1 VTQAGQLAL
10 PGGTVVASGGVQLGS
25 TGSLIGYGAVVGRIS
40 SSFPSMT
47 GAITVSAD
55 KTLTIGDAN
64 QVDGVALDGATA
76 VGALGGRPSKLIL
89 LDANRATIGDTT
101 LFAGSLLDAP
111 NGITLPSARKLSANG
126 PALVDGDFTN
136 NGIVKGPPPGPS
148 DFLSFNDNVNGAGS
162 YVGNIE
168 FLQGFSPGGS
178 AAAVSLENVAFSAH
192 STLAIE
198 LGGTTA
204 GSQFDQLVIA
214 GNVTLNSAR
223 LDVATLGGFVPS
235 AGQSFEILDI
245 AGTRTG
251 TFGGLEEGARAASFG
266 GTDLFITYLGG
277 DGNDVALI
285 AVLGGD
291 FNRDRRVDAADYV
304 VWRKGL
310 GPTYSFDDYD
320 VWRANFGRTT
330 TKGSGSS
337 DSATVP
343 EPTSLPMLLIMAIA
357 LKPLRR
363 QFTK

>member
-1 VTQAGQLAL
+1 
-10 PGGTVVASGGVQLGS
+10 
-25 TGSLIGYGAVVGRIS
+25 
-40 SSFPSMT
+40 
-47 GAITVSAD
+47 
-55 KTLTIGDAN
+55 
-64 QVDGVALDGATA
+64 

-101 LFAGSLLDAP
+101 LYPGSLLDAP

-136 NGIVKGPPPGPS
+136 NGLVKGAPPGP

-192 STLAIE
+192 STLTIE
-198 LGGTTA
+198 LGGATA
-204 GSQFDQLVIA
+204 GSQFDQLLIA

-223 LDVATLGGFVPS
+223 LEVATLGGFVPS

-251 TFGGLEEGARAASFG
+251 TFGGLEEGARAARFG

-310 GPTYSFDDYD
+310 GPTYSFADYD